1 MAVEGEIVP
10 GSFFVYAPNHGAAIF
25 FTIAFSISGII
36 HFWQCIHYKV
46 FRMTW
51 LLVLTSFIFA
61 AGFAMRAKGS
71 WDYSN
76 LDVYMGSTILVY
88 MAPPLV
94 ELGNFHILGRIL
106 YYVPYCAPLHPG
118 RTLTTFGALQ
128 LIVEM
133 LNGIGVAWFANRSLL
148 PKFFNIGSGLLKAS
162 LIIQLAVITLF
173 VSIVSVFYRRCRRA
187 GIHTRNVRVPVFILY
202 TSTFFI
208 FVRCVFRTVEIFEV
222 YHIAKAT
229 AAVVHLSPL
238 LRYEWLFMVFEASP
252 MFVACAIWNIFHPGR
267 YLPHR
272 HRVYLARDGV
282 TERKGPGWA
291 NNRSTWKTFAD
302 PFGWFQRSKQKE
314 APFWETD
321 GIEPASR
328 QLA

>member
-1 MAVEGEIVP
+1 MAVEGEMVP

-106 YYVPYCAPLHPG
+106 YYVPYYAPLHPG

-133 LNGIGVAWFANRSLL
+133 LNGIGVACWPSSPSSCPLYPSFTVAADA
-148 PKFFNIGSGLLKAS
+148 PAS
-162 LIIQLAVITLF
+162 IPA
-173 VSIVSVFYRRCRRA
+173 
-187 GIHTRNVRVPVFILY
+187 
-202 TSTFFI
+202 TSASQSSFFI
-208 FVRCVFRTVEIFEV
+208 RAPSLSLCAAYFVFRTVEIFEV

-252 MFVACAIWNIFHPGR
+252 RFVACAIWNIFHPGR

-282 TERKGPGWA
+282 TERNGPGWA

-314 APFWETD
+314 EPFWETD